1 VLIGTQVLLS
11 TFGYKM
17 ICYSLESLGILELQ
31 FTHTIERTEKTLL
44 FLELKQKKLYSPA
57 RSLMLQ
63 RSDAVL
69 KEAIVRKKFQ
79 N

>member
-44 FLELKQKKLYSPA
+44 FFRVETKKTLFASKVA
-57 RSLMLQ
+57 N
-63 RSDAVL
+63 A
-69 KEAIVRKKFQ
+69 AKK
-79 N
+79 